1 MTTTTQWPMNM
12 QQHIH
17 GRRSWGSWD
26 WGFNDAADISYGLFC
41 CLCFLIGTF
50 GNVVSFVY
58 FISKKKDISNV
69 IYIMVTGND
78 IVISLMMLP
87 MGISYL
93 SMRRPGIFFGSDY
106 GCDVWY
112 FLWNLSLQFSIFLTI
127 CLSVCR
133 TISLYDPFR
142 RQKIRSLIIAV
153 VIFLTVSLAKMI
165 VSYIMLI
172 DIIEARFDIKFVN
185 CIMKLIQW
193 NAESDEN
200 SIFISND
207 NFDNVFFQILPAFVV
222 AISSAVSVAI
232 LTRKNENVQQREL
245 QQSRDRA
252 TVTILLF
259 AMLYEVCN
267 IPNVVNR
274 IFVLHVKTSG
284 DISDIYWYFDMF
296 EFDKYRY
303 FANMIT
309 YLLLG
314 ANSAANPVLYFWRM
328 PNLREQVITGIM
340 RLLNRG
346 SGPGG
351 PVPNNRQQQDKNA
364 PVRGQEQ
371 AGNAPVR
378 GQQAGNA
385 PVRGQEQAGNAPVRG
400 QQAGNAPVR
409 GQEQAGNAPVRGQ
422 QAGNAPV
429 RGQEQEGNAP
439 VRGQEQEGN
448 APVRGQEQAGNA
460 PVRGQ
465 EQAGNAPVRGQ
476 EQAGNAPD
484 REQQAG
490 NAPVRGQEQA
500 GNAPVRGQQAGNA
513 PVRGQEQEG
522 NAPVRG
528 QEQAGN
534 APVRG
539 QQAGNAPVRGQQAGN
554 APDRGQQQA
563 GNAPVR
569 GQEQAGNAPV
579 RGQEQAGN
587 APIREQQAGNGPIRG
602 QEQAGNGPI
611 RGQEQAG
618 NAPVRG
624 QEQEGN
630 ARNAKV
636 ILNLTTSG
644 ENETRL

>member
-1 MTTTTQWPMNM
+1 MKASAQWPINM
-12 QQHIH
+12 QQHMH
-17 GRRSWGSWD
+17 GRQSWSNWD
-26 WGFNDAADISYGLFC
+26 RGFNDAADITYGSFC
-41 CLCFLIGTF
+41 WLCFLVGTL

-58 FISKKKDISNV
+58 FISKKRDISNV
-69 IYIMVTGND
+69 IYIMITGND
-78 IVISLMMLP
+78 FVISLMMLP

-93 SMRRPGIFFGSDY
+93 SMRRPGIFFGSDF
-106 GCDVWY
+106 GCDVWH

-133 TISLYDPFR
+133 TISLFDHFR

-153 VIFLTVSLAKMI
+153 VIFLTVSIAKMI
-165 VSYIMLI
+165 VSYITLI
-172 DIIEARFDIKFVN
+172 ELDGIDARFDIKFVN
-185 CIMKLIQW
+185 CIVKLIDGR
-193 NAESDEN
+193 AESDEN

-245 QQSRDRA
+245 QQSRNRA

-274 IFVLHVKTSG
+274 ILMLHVK
-284 DISDIYWYFDMF
+284 ISRDTNWYKEMF
-296 EFDKYRY
+296 EFDEYRY

-314 ANSAANPVLYFWRM
+314 ANSAANPVLYLWRM
-328 PNLREQVITGIM
+328 PTLREQVVSGIM

-351 PVPNNRQQQDKNA
+351 PAPNNRQQM
-364 PVRGQEQ
+364 

-378 GQQAGNA
+378 GRQEAGNA
-385 PVRGQEQAGNAPVRG
+385 PV
-400 QQAGNAPVR
+400 
-409 GQEQAGNAPVRGQ
+409 
-422 QAGNAPV
+422 
-429 RGQEQEGNAP
+429 
-439 VRGQEQEGN
+439 
-448 APVRGQEQAGNA
+448 
-460 PVRGQ
+460 
-465 EQAGNAPVRGQ
+465 
-476 EQAGNAPD
+476 
-484 REQQAG
+484 
-490 NAPVRGQEQA
+490 
-500 GNAPVRGQQAGNA
+500 
-513 PVRGQEQEG
+513 
-522 NAPVRG
+522 
-528 QEQAGN
+528 
-534 APVRG
+534 
-539 QQAGNAPVRGQQAGN
+539 
-554 APDRGQQQA
+554 RGQQQA

-587 APIREQQAGNGPIRG
+587 APVRG
-602 QEQAGNGPI
+602 QE
-611 RGQEQAG
+611 R

-624 QEQEGN
+624 QEEEEGK
-630 ARNAKV
+630 ARNARV
-636 ILNLTTSG
+636 ILNMAALNRTTSE